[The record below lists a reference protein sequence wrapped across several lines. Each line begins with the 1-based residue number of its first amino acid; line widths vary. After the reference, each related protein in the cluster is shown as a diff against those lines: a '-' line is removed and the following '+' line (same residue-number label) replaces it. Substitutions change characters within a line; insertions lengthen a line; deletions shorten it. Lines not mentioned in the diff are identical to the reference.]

1 MRTWEVC
8 KLTRYYI
15 NQGELRHVARLH
27 GYVNADDFD
36 AAVTVALAHW
46 PHLSVDEIEITC
58 TDIYGAVSTDH
69 ARSRAVNGAA

>member
-15 NQGELRHVARLH
+15 NQGELRHAARLL

-46 PHLSVDEIEITC
+46 RVSVDDLEVTC
-58 TDIYGAVSTDH
+58 TDIYGPVSTAH